1 MIKIPEHYVPIIQA
15 LAAGTSQATK
25 HCDSLWL
32 DVEQDQAE
40 EQTEHQTG
48 LQAGTDLGLTWN
60 TSSLN
65 TQLENPSFSIKHL

>member
-15 LAAGTSQATK
+15 LAAGTGQATK

-48 LQAGTDLGLTWN
+48 LRAGTRSQGEPVDV
-60 TSSLN
+60 
-65 TQLENPSFSIKHL
+65 QAPCV